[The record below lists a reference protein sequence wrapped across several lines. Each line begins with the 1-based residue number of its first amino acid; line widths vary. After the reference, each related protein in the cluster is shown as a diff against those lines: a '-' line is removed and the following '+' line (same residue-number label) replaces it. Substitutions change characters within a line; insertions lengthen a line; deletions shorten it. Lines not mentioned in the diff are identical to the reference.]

1 MKTTIQT
8 AAPSN
13 YGKQYAFSVT
23 VGGGECPQ
31 PLHPKGY
38 FSVTGDIYHKATRTR
53 TGDGT
58 RACGCLHDETL
69 KAFPSLAFL
78 VSLHLSD
85 ASTGEPSHAESNGFY
100 ILAGAV
106 PELRHF
112 GCEYHAGN
120 AKQHFPIK
128 GNPPEGKPW
137 ATTEYREPTPEECLE
152 RLARHLRCSLEEAR
166 AIREAC
172 VNAAKT
178 APAVPV
184 SVPYPLN
191 TREHREAVKAAE
203 KAGEAGPR
211 EAARKAFAALV
222 AEMRPRWVQEAAQAH
237 RQIAAI
243 ANRRSGEKV
252 SAAIQ
257 RANLVK

>member
-120 AKQHFPIK
+120 AKQSRHRPRPLRPK
-128 GNPPEGKPW
+128 PERASRCRQSAPPNH
-137 ATTEYREPTPEECLE
+137 EPTD
-152 RLARHLRCSLEEAR
+152 
-166 AIREAC
+166 
-172 VNAAKT
+172 T
-178 APAVPV
+178 
-184 SVPYPLN
+184 
-191 TREHREAVKAAE
+191 T
-203 KAGEAGPR
+203 
-211 EAARKAFAALV
+211 
-222 AEMRPRWVQEAAQAH
+222 
-237 RQIAAI
+237 
-243 ANRRSGEKV
+243 
-252 SAAIQ
+252 
-257 RANLVK
+257 